1 MLQRYMGLCW
11 ICREN
16 PADCVDHDHETGAV
30 RGVLCRVCNMV
41 LHYVERPGW
50 WDDAKA
56 YLAERR

>member
-1 MLQRYMGLCW
+1 MGLCW